1 MLEKKT
7 IKFFIVVVSC
17 TRILRSA
24 RSISAETQND
34 TLKLRCVCQRRMEK
48 MVYKTRMP
56 LKRVAGKIVRII
68 YDGGKMFSHPVKSV
82 PRFYPRDNRQ
92 DSTTEE
98 RKGKQETD
106 TFLRAIRWKRFYSEP
121 DDRLLLSLESRMR
134 IEKRSRKRA
143 RDVKPRG
150 ERRWE
155 PEASRREEFPWMP
168 RPSAES
174 EKSITSATLVGKAQS
189 HWLSS
194 RGPRYGTREQ
204 PQLGQSVRPERK
216 REKPCKSSFRGVS
229 RGASSCRLTRTAR
242 NERRRW
248 TSERTKEASGQR
260 SAEASTGA
268 LLLWASYNI
277 PVSSAVEQ
285 RAPPFASWMTIRR
298 RGTVGSVAGLRDAG
312 WVIAS
317 LTDRYYACHRTH
329 AARDLTAS

>member
-1 MLEKKT
+1 MTVGRRSLTPSRVYLAFILEIIGKT
-7 IKFFIVVVSC
+7 QLPRNGKESRKP
-17 TRILRSA
+17 TPSSA
-24 RSISAETQND
+24 RSGGND
-34 TLKLRCVCQRRMEK
+34 FIASPM
-48 MVYKTRMP
+48 
-56 LKRVAGKIVRII
+56 IVS
-68 YDGGKMFSHPVKSV
+68 FS
-82 PRFYPRDNRQ
+82 R
-92 DSTTEE
+92 
-98 RKGKQETD
+98 
-106 TFLRAIRWKRFYSEP
+106 
-121 DDRLLLSLESRMR
+121 SLESRMR

-242 NERRRW
+242 DERRRW

-298 RGTVGSVAGLRDAG
+298 RETVGSVAGLRDAG